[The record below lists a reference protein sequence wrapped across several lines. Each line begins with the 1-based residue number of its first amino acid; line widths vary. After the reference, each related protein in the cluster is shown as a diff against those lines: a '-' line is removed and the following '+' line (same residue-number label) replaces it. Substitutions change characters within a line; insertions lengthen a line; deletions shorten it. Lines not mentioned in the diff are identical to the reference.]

1 MTIRLKT
8 LYDAKYELGK
18 VKYKRDF
25 TFDIVEQTET
35 HQFYINGHLDN
46 TFITKDLKIENW
58 VDFYKQFIID
68 RFSIITKLTKYES
81 EE

>member
-1 MTIRLKT
+1 MKIRLKT

-18 VKYKRDF
+18 VKHKRNF
-25 TFDIVEQTET
+25 TFDIVEQAET
-35 HQFYINGHLDN
+35 HQFYINGYLDN

-68 RFSIITKLTKYES
+68 RFSIITKLICYEVD
-81 EE
+81 E